1 MREKFVG
8 ISEVKFK
15 EGIFIGPQIPEL
27 LKNENFETIHSSKE
41 NRAFKNISS
50 NFLGNKK
57 IENYKNLVEELSI
70 SQDIRLHH
78 VIETVY
84 FLHTQLKIFPDQQ
97 IAQMDPNI
105 VGLCFWKLE
114 TEQAKKDIKTL
125 FNIK

>member
-27 LKNENFETIHSSKE
+27 LKNENFETIHSRKE
-41 NRAFKNISS
+41 NRANIAFKNISS

-97 IAQMDPNI
+97 IAQTDPKI
-105 VGLCFWKLE
+105 VGLCF
-114 TEQAKKDIKTL
+114 
-125 FNIK
+125 